1 MKADLKTLLSYVEED
16 LGRGDVT
23 SEHIIPEGLKIRSE
37 ILAKKS
43 GVLAGLEE
51 VALLLDHFGIM
62 YKAKL
67 EDGGA
72 VREGEVV
79 IEIKGNARKI
89 LGLERVLLN
98 LLMRMSGIATETKR
112 LAEVCG
118 KYGVAIAG
126 TRKTT
131 PGFRGLEKKAVAVG
145 GGYPHRLDLG
155 DAVLIKDNHVAA
167 VGLSKAVKRAK
178 SAVKGGEIEVEV
190 STSADALRAIDAGA
204 DIILLDNLA
213 PDEVSNILQ
222 YLERRSLRDKVKIEL
237 SGGITPENL
246 EEYARLSPDYI
257 SMGYLTTSVP
267 WLDMSMKVR
276 KV

>member
-1 MKADLKTLLSYVEED
+1 MKADLKILLSYVEED
-16 LGRGDVT
+16 LGRGDAT
-23 SEHIIPEGLKIRSE
+23 SEHIIPENLKISGA
-37 ILAKKS
+37 IVAKKP

-67 EDGGA
+67 EDEDA
-72 VREGEVV
+72 VRDGEVV
-79 IEIKGNARKI
+79 IEITGDARKI

-98 LLMRMSGIATETKR
+98 LLMCMSGIATYTKR
-112 LAEVCG
+112 LAEICG
-118 KYGVAIAG
+118 KYGVTIAG

-131 PGFRGLEKKAVAVG
+131 PGFRGLEKKAIAVG

-167 VGLSKAVKRAK
+167 VGLNTAVKRAK
-178 SAVKGGEIEVEV
+178 SAVKGREIEVEV
-190 STSADALRAIDAGA
+190 STVEEVFKAIDAGA

-246 EEYARLSPDYI
+246 EEYARLRPDCI

-276 KV
+276 EV

>member
-1 MKADLKTLLSYVEED
+1 MKADLKILLSYVKED

-23 SEHIIPEGLKIRSE
+23 SENIIPEDLKIRGT
-37 ILAKKS
+37 IFAKKP

-51 VALLLDHFGIM
+51 VAVLLDHFGIM
-62 YKAKL
+62 YKSKL
-67 EDGGA
+67 EDGGV

-79 IEIKGNARKI
+79 IEINGDARKI

-98 LLMRMSGIATETKR
+98 LLMCMSGIATETTR
-112 LAEVCG
+112 LAKICG
-118 KYGVAIAG
+118 KYGVTIAS

-145 GGYPHRLDLG
+145 GGYPHRLDLR
-155 DAVLIKDNHVAA
+155 DAVLIKDNHIAA
-167 VGLSKAVKRAK
+167 VGLNTAVKRAK
-178 SAVKGGEIEVEV
+178 SAVKGMEIEVEV
-190 STSADALRAIDAGA
+190 STAEEAFKAIDVGA

-213 PDEVSNILQ
+213 PDEVSNVLP
-222 YLERRSLRDKVKIEL
+222 YLERRGLRDKIKIEL

-246 EEYARLSPDYI
+246 GEYARLRPDYI

-267 WLDMSMKVR
+267 WLDMSMKFR
-276 KV
+276 SL